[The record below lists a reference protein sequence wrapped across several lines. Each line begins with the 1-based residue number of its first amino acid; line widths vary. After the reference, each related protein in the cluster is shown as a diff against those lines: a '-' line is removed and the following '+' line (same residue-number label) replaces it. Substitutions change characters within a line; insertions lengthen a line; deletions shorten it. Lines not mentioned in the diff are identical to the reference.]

1 MNRQDFYDRSILYS
15 QDNNNCHLS
24 FTTKS
29 FEFLDYTEICEDL
42 NLTIFET
49 RNNPEIRR
57 FLTNPNIIKFADHKE
72 FISRLKSH
80 HDTQSY
86 YAVLLDGNY
95 CGSVNLKRINKD
107 TIERGIF
114 IHPNFQ
120 NRGLAKKISIEFY
133 SYLFERKGIK
143 YVKTSV
149 MKDNI
154 PSLALQT
161 SLGAKLLESDERY
174 NHYILDIGDI
184 VKNNLS

>member
-1 MNRQDFYDRSILYS
+1 MNKQDFYDKSPFYS
-15 QDNNNCHLS
+15 QDNNNSQLS
-24 FTTKS
+24 FTTDS

-42 NLTIFET
+42 SLKIFET

-57 FLTNPNIIKFADHKE
+57 FLTNPNIIEFADHKE
-72 FISRLKSH
+72 FISQLKSH
-80 HDTQSY
+80 QDTQSY
-86 YAVLLDGNY
+86 YAVLLDSNY

-114 IHPNFQ
+114 IHPDFQ

-161 SLGAKLLESDERY
+161 SLGAKLLVSDERY
-174 NHYILDIGDI
+174 NYFILDLENI
-184 VKNNLS
+184 VKNNL